1 MDRGAWR
8 GHKELDMTEQ
18 LTLSLSLRSKHQ
30 SRNPDKG
37 ICILPLYLWR
47 IGSGTFPPA
56 NTKIH
61 RCSSPLCKM
70 VQYFHITYTQSRPPP
85 ASSHIL

>member
-47 IGSGTFPPA
+47 IGSRNFPSRKYQNPQML
-56 NTKIH
+56 K
-61 RCSSPLCKM
+61 SSM
-70 VQYFHITYTQSRPPP
+70 
-85 ASSHIL
+85 